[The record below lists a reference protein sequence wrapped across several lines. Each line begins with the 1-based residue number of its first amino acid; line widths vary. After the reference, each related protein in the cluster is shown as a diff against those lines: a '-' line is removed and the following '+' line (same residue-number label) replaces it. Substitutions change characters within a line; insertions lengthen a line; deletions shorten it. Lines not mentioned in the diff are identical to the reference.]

1 MPSVLV
7 IDDEPRI
14 VSFVRRA
21 LQSQGLQAAGATD
34 GARGLELTLT
44 GRYDLVLLDLV
55 MPAMEG
61 AEVLAETMRRRPEQA
76 VMVLS
81 ALSDVDTKV
90 RCFGLGATDYL
101 AKPFALAELLARVH
115 ACLRPGGVRGDD
127 AVVRAGGIT
136 LDLRRRTADVG
147 IGPIPVSGREFL
159 LLQHLMTRAGD
170 VCTRQELL
178 SEVWGYAFDPGTN
191 VVDVYVRRLRAKL
204 GPLAIA
210 TVRNVGYRVDA

>member
-14 VSFVRRA
+14 VSFVQRA
-21 LQSQGLQAAGATD
+21 LQRQGLQAEGATD

-55 MPAMEG
+55 MPEIEG
-61 AEVLAETMRRRPEQA
+61 ARVLAETMRRRPDQA

-81 ALSDVDTKV
+81 ALSDVDTKL
-90 RCFGLGATDYL
+90 RCFGLGAADYL

-115 ACLRPGGVRGDD
+115 ACLRAGGVRGKD
-127 AVVRAGGIT
+127 AVLRAGGIT
-136 LDLRRRTADVG
+136 LELRRRTADVG
-147 IGPIPVSGREFL
+147 TGPIALSGREFL
-159 LLQHLMTRAGD
+159 LLQHLMTRAGE
-170 VCTRQELL
+170 VCTRDELL
-178 SEVWGYAFDPGTN
+178 SEVWGYSFDPGTN
-191 VVDVYVRRLRAKL
+191 VVDVCVRRVRAKL

-210 TVRNVGYRVDA
+210 TARNVGYRVDA